1 MVAVV
6 IRDALPQDA
15 AAVILLRKAIFGETN
30 FMFYAPNDYG
40 VSPEEFSAQLERTAT
55 SGHSRFI
62 LAEVDNALVGFLG
75 ISGSSVPR
83 LRHSVQI
90 IVGVLRAYWGQGV
103 GRALLIEALRWAPS
117 AGISRVELF
126 VMRENS
132 RAIALYER
140 LGFRVEGS
148 RRHAYVINGQPV
160 DDLLMAY
167 IYEA

>member
-1 MVAVV
+1 M
-6 IRDALPQDA
+6 
-15 AAVILLRKAIFGETN
+15 
-30 FMFYAPNDYG
+30 
-40 VSPEEFSAQLERTAT
+40 
-55 SGHSRFI
+55 
-62 LAEVDNALVGFLG
+62 
-75 ISGSSVPR
+75 
-83 LRHSVQI
+83 QI